1 MTPQQMIDRARGHD
15 DKGKSAE
22 MCVRCGWVM
31 GRPPLN
37 CQNDDTPHVFPSQL
51 DAAGVAA

>member
-31 GRPPLN
+31 GRRPLN

-51 DAAGVAA
+51 DAAEVAA